1 VGGIEPVAVLE
12 DAGAGDCVV
21 DVAVFVAGL
30 FEELVEVVV
39 FCCVA
44 LDKRDGGA
52 GFAGGFE
59 VGVDVAEDD
68 ECTVL
73 D

>member
-1 VGGIEPVAVLE
+1 VVGVEPVAVLE

-21 DVAVFVAGL
+21 DVAVFVVGL

-39 FCCVA
+39 FCCVT
-44 LDKRDGGA
+44 LDKCNGGA
-52 GFAGGFE
+52 GFVSGFD

-68 ECTVL
+68 ECAVL